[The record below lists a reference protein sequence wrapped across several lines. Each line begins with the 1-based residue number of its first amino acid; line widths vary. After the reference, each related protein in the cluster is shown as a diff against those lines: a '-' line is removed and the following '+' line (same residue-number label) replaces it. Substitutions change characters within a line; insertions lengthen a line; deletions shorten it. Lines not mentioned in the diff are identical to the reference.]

1 MRRPAAA
8 GTLLEQLAEGGDIDL
23 RHLQRLRLGQ
33 LLVALQ
39 VWDDAPEAVEGDVE
53 AEHPLP
59 LPRVGSEASAS
70 LRPLQSALV
79 RLKVQRA
86 ARGSQSK
93 LHDGARGVLV
103 SAATADSRWL
113 PPLLCSAPLK
123 QGVDVGVESH
133 RGHGAGSSLRVHGDE
148 GRKQAPAR
156 RHGFF
161 FCKVLPTR
169 KDREN

>member
-1 MRRPAAA
+1 MRRHAA
-8 GTLLEQLAEGGDIDL
+8 GALLEQLAEGGDIDL
-23 RHLQRLRLGQ
+23 RHLQRLGLGQ

-39 VWDDAPEAVEGDVE
+39 VRDNAPEPVEGDVE

-59 LPRVGSEASAS
+59 LPRVGSEASPS

-86 ARGSQSK
+86 GGRPQSN

-103 SAATADSRWL
+103 AAATSDARWL
-113 PPLLCSAPLK
+113 LPLVCSAPLK

-156 RHGFF
+156 RHGFSSPKF
-161 FCKVLPTR
+161 SRQERTG
-169 KDREN
+169 